1 MESYT
6 VLEGHKKSVTAVDVD
21 PKGYRMVT
29 GSLDYTMRMWDF
41 HGMNKNMNS
50 FRVTEPIE
58 GNSIRN
64 LSYNTTGTHV
74 LVVCGGKQV
83 MMADKDGAK
92 GLLTVKGYMYIKN
105 LHKTKGH
112 TGTIF
117 DGVYHPYNHNEF
129 VTGSADGSVRLWDM
143 EQKL

>member
-1 MESYT
+1 MT
-6 VLEGHKKSVTAVDVD
+6 CVDID

-58 GNSIRN
+58 GNALRN
-64 LSYNTTGTHV
+64 LTYNTTGTHI

-112 TGTIF
+112 TGTVY
-117 DGVYHPYNHNEF
+117 DGTYHPYNHNEF
-129 VTGSADGSVRLWDM
+129 VTCSADGSIRLWDM
-143 EQKL
+143 